1 MGVWYLFRCNPSIQF
16 IFISAKASSTV
27 VLKEV
32 IGKTTFFLNFCPKM
46 HKLSLNIANK
56 RYVRPPRVMNRKQT
70 SFLAHLAYIT
80 CVRGE
85 KVGKNI

>member
-1 MGVWYLFRCNPSIQF
+1 MSIDKMGLWYLLRCNIYVQF
-16 IFISAKASSTV
+16 IFINVKASFIV

-56 RYVRPPRVMNRKQT
+56 RYVLSPRVMNRKPT
-70 SFLAHLAYIT
+70 SFLAHLA
-80 CVRGE
+80 
-85 KVGKNI
+85 